1 MGVFLCLTTLSDMK
15 RYIEIVYDNSGSMN
29 GQVQGQTKYR
39 LAQDLFE
46 KVVLPTIA
54 RKDDEVVLRLLGDGC
69 HQGFSKVISL
79 TKKYGVD
86 RSSMLNHLR
95 SISHTGSTPLIYTI
109 SDAVDTCRLVKA
121 DEYCIFVLTD
131 GDDTCGINIYDLI
144 PKDIIDKYVRCFTV
158 LVAALAVEDALS
170 RNNITAIATA
180 VGGQTVILD
189 GHDSVKDMQ
198 AKLKTALTKS
208 GFSKKL
214 PLEHCFKSLPGFDM
228 SWDDIQQKGIEFHQ
242 AEMLFQM
249 DMLSW
254 EPDFDKQVSQLEFAE
269 LWFLFSLYFKSDLP
283 EEQVWAM
290 LKQLRPPYYYSFD
303 CIYWDFSAA
312 RWKYFREQPQFEQT
326 HNPYAGE
333 DERTKDRIAD
343 NFDMDRESY
352 EIQPEVYRV
361 EWSGHNMP
369 RFILKPI
376 GTSDYSYVL
385 KPGDQIVFTSR

>member
-1 MGVFLCLTTLSDMK
+1 MK

-46 KVVLPTIA
+46 KAVLPTIA

-69 HQGFSKVISL
+69 HQGFSKVTSL

-86 RSSMLNHLR
+86 RTAMLNHIR
-95 SISHTGSTPLIYTI
+95 SINHTGSTPLIYTI

-131 GDDTCGINIYDLI
+131 GDDTCGINIHDLI
-144 PKDIIDKYVRCFTV
+144 PKDTFDKYVRYYDV
-158 LVAALAVEDALS
+158 LFAVLAVEDALS

-189 GHDSVKDMQ
+189 VHDSIKDMQ
-198 AKLKTALTKS
+198 AKLKIALTKS
-208 GFSKKL
+208 GFSRKL

-254 EPDFDKQVSQLEFAE
+254 EPEFDKQVSQLEFAE

-312 RWKYFREQPQFEQT
+312 RWKYFREQPQIEQT
-326 HNPYAGE
+326 HNLYAGE
-333 DERTKDRIAD
+333 DERTKDKIAD
-343 NFDMDRESY
+343 NFHMDRESY

-369 RFILKPI
+369 RFILRPL
-376 GTSDYSYVL
+376 GSADYKYVL
-385 KPGDQIVFTSR
+385 KPGDQIVFSSR